1 MTQED
6 FPMYEQAHMLDVPE
20 ERDDSL
26 NGTEAILL
34 VDDDA
39 MVRDIVGRML
49 RRHGY
54 TVIEACDGMDAI
66 NAAGKHDAPIHL
78 VVTDVVMP
86 ELTGRQLFYY
96 LRGWYPPLRIL
107 FMSGYTRG
115 AIAVRELEDA
125 ATAFIAKPFTMDEL
139 AVKIRELLDNPSEP
153 KSLTA

>member
-1 MTQED
+1 
-6 FPMYEQAHMLDVPE
+6 MLDDTDTPIE
-20 ERDDSL
+20 GDESQLDL
-26 NGTEAILL
+26 NGTEAVLL

-49 RRHGY
+49 RQRGY
-54 TVIEACDGMDAI
+54 TVIEAHDGVDAI
-66 NAAGKHDAPIHL
+66 TAAGKYNAPIHL

-125 ATAFIAKPFTMDEL
+125 HTGFIAKPFTMDQL
-139 AVKIRELLDNPSEP
+139 ALKVREMLDAPTEP
-153 KSLTA
+153 LTA